1 LYASQLAYFGFFLKV
16 SVLHRMEKLVD
27 IVKILKKVVRDMVV
41 RCGSA
46 RAKKVI
52 ELSYLKVF
60 LDFFDVRTIAL
71 TLRF

>member
-1 LYASQLAYFGFFLKV
+1 
-16 SVLHRMEKLVD
+16 MEKLVD